1 MMWPTNETNML
12 VNTTSTPILTVAEPL
27 GSKIFRLIVY
37 TIIFLLTVTGNV
49 SVLAVVYKIREL
61 HSVTGYLIANL
72 AVADLSVGIL
82 CIPFTVLY
90 FELRYWPF
98 GYALCKIIPT
108 AQAMSVMASI
118 GTLAAISLDRYRAIA
133 YPYEPRITLYQARF
147 IIVVVWL
154 TATLVGLP
162 FVAVMQLREDQ
173 DGLYCSEDGWPNETF
188 KDVYNVLSFCLT
200 YAIPLP
206 TIAVFYTII
215 VMKLNK
221 AARETS
227 DSEGFRTAKAKG
239 KVVKMLIVVVIL
251 YFLCFLPY
259 HITYLWFEFGEGQ
272 QYEGKWILF
281 SYCQVLV
288 YANSAV
294 NPVLYGFLSEQF
306 RRGFARLVPCCR
318 IWSKD
323 YKVSRSMCSQ
333 STYYDRK
340 TVCVTDV

>member
-1 MMWPTNETNML
+1 MEPTNVTDLANTN
-12 VNTTSTPILTVAEPL
+12 TSAAQATIEPL
-27 GSKIFRLIVY
+27 ASNIFRLIVY
-37 TIIFLLTVTGNV
+37 VIIFLVTITGNV

-90 FELRYWPF
+90 FEFTYWPF

-108 AQAMSVMASI
+108 TQTISVMASI
-118 GTLAAISLDRYRAIA
+118 GTLAAISLDRFRAIA
-133 YPYEPRITLYQARF
+133 YPYEPRISIYQVRF
-147 IIVVVWL
+147 IIAVVWL
-154 TATLVGLP
+154 IALLVGLP
-162 FVAVMQLREDQ
+162 IVAVMHLQETDVGPLCLE
-173 DGLYCSEDGWPNETF
+173 GGWPNETF
-188 KDVYNVLSFCLT
+188 RDVYTVLSFCLT

-206 TIAVFYTII
+206 MIAVFYTVI

-239 KVVKMLIVVVIL
+239 KVVRMLIIVVVF

-259 HITYLWFEFGEGQ
+259 HITYLWYEFGDGREYKGI
-272 QYEGKWILF
+272 WILM
-281 SYCQVLV
+281 SYCHVLV
-288 YANSAV
+288 YSNSAV
-294 NPVLYGFLSEQF
+294 NPVLYGFLSDQF

-323 YKVSRSMCSQ
+323 YKPSRSLYTQTSYHR
-333 STYYDRK
+333 T
-340 TVCVTDV
+340 TVCMTDV

>member
-1 MMWPTNETNML
+1 MEPTNATDL
-12 VNTTSTPILTVAEPL
+12 LANTTPSAVQAAVREPL
-27 GSKIFRLIVY
+27 ASNIFRLIVY
-37 TIIFLLTVTGNV
+37 VIIFLVTIIGNV

-90 FELRYWPF
+90 FEFTYWPF
-98 GYALCKIIPT
+98 GYALCKIIPA

-118 GTLAAISLDRYRAIA
+118 GTLTAISIDRFRAIA
-133 YPYEPRITLYQARF
+133 YPYEPRISIYQVRF
-147 IIVVVWL
+147 IIAVVWL
-154 TATLVGLP
+154 IATLVGLP
-162 FVAVMQLREDQ
+162 FFAVMQLQESN
-173 DGLYCSEDGWPNETF
+173 GVLLCLEGGWPNETF
-188 KDVYNVLSFCLT
+188 RDVYTVLSFGLT

-227 DSEGFRTAKAKG
+227 DTEGFRTAKAKG
-239 KVVKMLIVVVIL
+239 KVIRMLIIVVIF

-259 HITYLWFEFGEGQ
+259 HVTYLWYEFGDGRN
-272 QYEGKWILF
+272 YKGIWILM
-281 SYCQVLV
+281 SYCHVLV
-288 YANSAV
+288 YSNSAV

-306 RRGFARLVPCCR
+306 CRGFARLVPCCR
-318 IWSKD
+318 IWGKD
-323 YKVSRSMCSQ
+323 AKCSSWIVRSLPTRCSRP
-333 STYYDRK
+333 
-340 TVCVTDV
+340 